1 MFIAARV
8 MAEAMA
14 AFVVIYTTAR
24 DLQKITPRKS
34 SGRTFSWHLG
44 SCGCPGVRE
53 GIQRIMK

>member
-8 MAEAMA
+8 MVEAMA

-24 DLQKITPRKS
+24 DLQKITPFIS
-34 SGRTFSWHLG
+34 PGRTFSWDGG
-44 SCGCPGVRE
+44 SRACPGVCE